1 LFNNDTLLAV
11 ANSNRFNNTGSECQ
25 NPPPGVPPCTA
36 NVAIMD
42 VSNPA
47 DPTVTQTIP
56 AYANDAFPRN
66 VTVGPDDTLYVPN
79 ANAQQLEVITTT
91 VK

>member
-1 LFNNDTLLAV
+1 
-11 ANSNRFNNTGSECQ
+11 
-25 NPPPGVPPCTA
+25 
-36 NVAIMD
+36 MD

-47 DPTVTQTIP
+47 EPAVIQTIP
-56 AYANDAFPRN
+56 AYANDSFPRN
-66 VTVGPDDTLYVPN
+66 VTVGPDETLYVPN